1 MNGTEQLFTVAE
13 YIELLNTFLKREV
26 VRLAGEVT
34 QVQKAASGHLYFTVK
49 DQKEQATLSAVIWKF
64 NYLRCGVTLEVGMQL
79 ILTGMPNV
87 YAPTGRLS
95 FVADT
100 VELTGEGA
108 LKKAYDKLKKK
119 LDQEGVFAPER
130 KRPIPELAR
139 VIGVVTSR
147 EGAVIHDFLNNLGKY
162 GYDVRF
168 ADARV
173 EGQQAV
179 EPLLEAIETLRHEF
193 TRPTGRPIETLVVIR
208 GGGSLE
214 SLQAF
219 NNEMLVRAL
228 VAFPVPVIAGVGH
241 DQDVPLAALA
251 ADAMVSTP
259 TAAAH
264 LLNRSWDEAYA
275 RIRQVPYLAQRV
287 GRELQR
293 IRADLNL
300 AWESVVDHTV
310 DGIRRTGELLTTAE
324 RTIRLSSPE
333 RQLHLGYAIARKGGK
348 VIKSRQGIVAGDELS
363 LELSDGSMATRVTEN
378 RPSALLHHI

>member
-1 MNGTEQLFTVAE
+1 MPELLQQLFTVAE

-26 VRLAGEVT
+26 VRLSGEVT
-34 QVQKAASGHLYFTVK
+34 QVQRAASGHVYFTVK
-49 DQKEQATLSAVIWKF
+49 DPKEQATLSAVIWKF
-64 NYLRCGVTLEVGMQL
+64 SYLRCGVTLEQGMQV
-79 ILTGMPNV
+79 ILTGTPSV

-108 LKKAYDKLKKK
+108 LKNAYDELKKK
-119 LDQEGVFAPER
+119 LTGEGLFAPER
-130 KRPIPELAR
+130 KRQVPELAR
-139 VIGVVTSR
+139 TIGVVTSR
-147 EGAVIHDFLNNLGKY
+147 EGAVIHDFFNNLGKY
-162 GYDVRF
+162 GYDVRL

-179 EPLLEAIETLRHEF
+179 GPLLEALETLRHE
-193 TRPTGRPIETLVVIR
+193 PIEALVVIR

-228 VAFPVPVIAGVGH
+228 VSFPVPVIAGIGH

-251 ADAMVSTP
+251 ADATVSTP

-264 LLNRSWDEAYA
+264 LLNRSWDEAHA
-275 RIRQVPYLAQRV
+275 KLRQVPYLVERV
-287 GRELQR
+287 GRELSR
-293 IRADLNL
+293 IQTDLTL
-300 AWESVVDHTV
+300 AWESIVDHTA
-310 DGIRRTGELLTTAE
+310 DAIRRTGELFATAE
-324 RTIRLSSPE
+324 RTIRLSNPE

-348 VIKSRQGIVAGDELS
+348 VVKSTRGVVPGDELAIQ
-363 LELSDGSMATRVTEN
+363 LSDGTVDASVT
-378 RPSALLHHI
+378 PPLIKDLVGH

>member
-1 MNGTEQLFTVAE
+1 MTEKLPHVFTVAE

-26 VRLAGEVT
+26 IRLAGEVT
-34 QVQKAASGHLYFTVK
+34 QVQKAASGHVYFTVK
-49 DQKEQATLSAVIWKF
+49 DPNENATLSAVIWKF
-64 NYLRCGVTLEVGMQL
+64 NYGRCGVAIEPGMEL
-79 ILTGMPNV
+79 ILTGTPNV

-100 VELTGEGA
+100 VELVGEGA
-108 LKKAYDKLKKK
+108 LKKAYDELKKK
-119 LDQEGVFAPER
+119 LDREGVFAPER

-139 VIGVVTSR
+139 AIGVVTSR

-168 ADARV
+168 ADSRV

-179 EPLLEAIETLRHEF
+179 EPLLAALETMRYE
-193 TRPTGRPIETLVVIR
+193 PIEALVLIR

-228 VAFPVPVIAGVGH
+228 ISFPMPVIAGIGH

-275 RIRQVPYLAQRV
+275 KLRQVPYLVERV
-287 GRELQR
+287 GRELAR
-293 IRADLNL
+293 IRTDLAL
-300 AWESVVDHTV
+300 CWESVVGHTA
-310 DGIRRTGELLTTAE
+310 DGIRRAGELLATAE
-324 RTIRLSSPE
+324 RTIRLSNPE
-333 RQLHLGYAIARKGGK
+333 RQLRLGYAIVRKGGS
-348 VIKSRQGIVAGDELS
+348 VVKSIRGVVAGDELAIQ
-363 LELSDGSMATRVTEN
+363 LSDGTVPARVAPPT
-378 RPSALLHHI
+378 PPY

>member
-1 MNGTEQLFTVAE
+1 MTGTEQLFTVAE

-26 VRLAGEVT
+26 IRLSGEVT
-34 QVQKAASGHLYFTVK
+34 QVQKAASGHAYFTVK
-49 DQKEQATLSAVIWKF
+49 DEKENATLSAVIWKF
-64 NYLRCGVTLEVGMQL
+64 NYARCGVTLEPGMQV
-79 ILTGMPNV
+79 ILSGTPNV

-100 VELTGEGA
+100 VELVGEGA
-108 LKKAYDKLKKK
+108 LKKAYDELKKK
-119 LDQEGVFAPER
+119 LTGEGVFSPER
-130 KRPIPELAR
+130 KREIPELAR

-162 GYDVRF
+162 GYEVRF

-179 EPLLEAIETLRHEF
+179 EPLLGAIETMRREF
-193 TRPTGRPIETLVVIR
+193 TCPTTGGPIEALVIIR

-219 NNEMLVRAL
+219 NNEILVRAL
-228 VAFPVPVIAGVGH
+228 VSFPAPVIAGIGH

-275 RIRQVPYLAQRV
+275 KLRQVPYLVERV
-287 GRELQR
+287 GRELTR
-293 IRADLNL
+293 IRTDLML
-300 AWESVVDHTV
+300 AGEAVVDHTA
-310 DGIRRTGELLTTAE
+310 DGIRRTGELLAAAE
-324 RTIRLSSPE
+324 RTIRLSNPE

-348 VIKSRQGIVAGDELS
+348 VVKSTREVTGGDRLT
-363 LELSDGSMATRVTEN
+363 LQLSDGIVGTEVGEIEKKQY
-378 RPSALLHHI
+378 A